1 MRFLLTLV
9 ASLFLLIGA
18 NAVRFQWPSGP
29 ENGGYLGV
37 PHGGVSTKAR
47 NGTQVYA

>member
-1 MRFLLTLV
+1 MRLLLTLI
-9 ASLFLLIGA
+9 STLFLLLGA
-18 NAVRFQWPSGP
+18 HAVRFQWPSGP

-37 PHGGVSTKAR
+37 PHGGCCTNAQ